1 MMEQNNNKV
10 FIYDTLRRCK
20 MEFQKDI
27 LDPIVKIYLCGPT
40 VYSDSHLGHA
50 RSSITFDIISRYL
63 RHCGYVVKLI
73 RNYTDV
79 GHLEHDNDTNGEDKI
94 QKQAMKEKINPY
106 EVVQKY
112 INSYRSDMA
121 LLNILPPSIEPH
133 ASGYIHEQIDISSN
147 ILSKGFAYEIN
158 GSVYFDVLKYQS
170 CYGTYGVLSGKD
182 IHSLLQTSRSLK
194 CQDEKKH
201 SYDFALW
208 KHADEKHIM
217 HWPSPWGD
225 GYPGWH
231 TECVVLAHKLHGG
244 ILDIHG
250 GGIDLQFPHHEAEI
264 AQARVAFDHELSK
277 LWVHNNLVTINGQK
291 MSKSLNNFITLKDL
305 FFREDNIFKS
315 TFDPMVLKFLF
326 LQTHYRSPLEI
337 SSESLHAAKKGYV
350 RLENA
355 MISLQNMHYDVVE
368 NNNTEKKD
376 LDTKIKTLLC
386 DCYNYMNDDF
396 NTPLVLAN
404 IFELVNII
412 NSLEKKQIS
421 FCDMSKECFN
431 YMKEKLFIFVYD
443 ILGFKMFRE
452 NELIGLIVDIYK
464 SAKKR
469 LDYDE
474 VDMIRRKLQD
484 HRLRCEDIKDNVV
497 IKYD

>member
-1 MMEQNNNKV
+1 MLARNNQNV
-10 FIYDTLRRCK
+10 YIYDTLHRCK
-20 MEFQKDI
+20 TAFK
-27 LDPIVKIYLCGPT
+27 LSSPDPIVKIYLCGPT

-50 RSSITFDIISRYL
+50 RSAITFDIINRYL

-79 GHLEHDNDTNGEDKI
+79 GHLEDDSDDESEDKI
-94 QKQAMKEKINPY
+94 QKQAIKEKVNPY
-106 EVVQKY
+106 EIVQKY
-112 INSYRSDMA
+112 INSYRSDML
-121 LLNILPPSIEPH
+121 LLNILFPSIEPH
-133 ASGYIHEQIDISSN
+133 ASGYIHEQIDIVSN

-170 CYGTYGVLSGKD
+170 RYGTYGILSGRD
-182 IHSLLQTSRSLK
+182 INTLLQSSRSLQR
-194 CQDEKKH
+194 QDEKKH

-208 KHADEKHIM
+208 KHADKKHIM
-217 HWPSPWGD
+217 HWPSPWGQ

-231 TECVVLAHKLHGG
+231 TECVALAHKLHGG
-244 ILDIHG
+244 VLDIHG

-277 LWVHNNLVTINGQK
+277 LWVHNNLVTIHGQK
-291 MSKSLNNFITLKDL
+291 MSKSLHNFITLQDL
-305 FFREDNIFKS
+305 FFHEDNIFKS

-337 SSESLHAAKKGYV
+337 SEESLHAAKKGYL

-355 MISLQNMHYDVVE
+355 MISLQNIHYDIV
-368 NNNTEKKD
+368 NNNGTEYND
-376 LDTKIKTLLC
+376 LEIKIKTLLY
-386 DCYNYMNDDF
+386 DCYKYMNDDF
-396 NTPLVLAN
+396 NTSHVLAN
-404 IFELVNII
+404 IFELINIVNSI
-412 NSLEKKQIS
+412 EKHQIS
-421 FCDMSKECFN
+421 LHEVKSECF
-431 YMKEKLFIFVYD
+431 YEMKDMLSLFVYE
-443 ILGFKMFRE
+443 ILGFKYFHE
-452 NELIGLIVDIYK
+452 NELICLISDIYN

-474 VDMIRRKLQD
+474 VDMIRRRLQE
-484 HRLRCEDIKDNVV
+484 HKLRCEDIKGNVV